1 MLLVP
6 DGTFSLQNFAM
17 AMLLNSLSAD
27 RSRHLWLPSLPQ
39 RKDIPLNPVIYNA
52 DFLVLAHD
60 DRRTIRKDLE

>member
-1 MLLVP
+1 
-6 DGTFSLQNFAM
+6 
-17 AMLLNSLSAD
+17 MLLNSLSAD

-39 RKDIPLNPVIYNA
+39 RKDIPLNLVIYNA